1 MSEVTQAPPAPAL
14 ESPLHYFI
22 NSFVDSFADKA
33 NGPAEQGLRISERPP
48 KGHLALRGNADER
61 AFTEGIEGV
70 LSLRLPTAPCTFVA
84 DGTTAAYWLA
94 PGEWLLLVDSHTQT
108 AALESRLR
116 DALPGH
122 FAVVDVSGG
131 QTLINLS
138 GPAVADVMKK
148 SCVYDFSAAHFP
160 AGRCVQTVFAKAGAL
175 VAKTADGS
183 LDVIIRRS
191 FADYLAEWLLD
202 AGREY
207 GCCIVRE

>member
-1 MSEVTQAPPAPAL
+1 MSELNPAPAPAL
-14 ESPLHYFI
+14 QSPLHYF
-22 NSFVDSFADKA
+22 AGKA
-33 NGPAEQGLRISERPP
+33 SGPVEKGLRVRERPH

-61 AFTEGIEGV
+61 AFTEGVERV
-70 LSLRLPTAPCTFVA
+70 LSLALPTAPCTFVA
-84 DGTTAAYWLA
+84 AGASAAYWLG
-94 PGEWLLLVDSHTQT
+94 PGEWLLLVEDPTQT

-138 GPAVADVMKK
+138 GPAVAEVMKK
-148 SCVYDFSAAHFP
+148 SCVYDFSAANFP
-160 AGRCVQTVFAKAGAL
+160 PGRCVQTVFAKASAL

-191 FADYLAEWLLD
+191 FADYLAAWLLD

>member
-1 MSEVTQAPPAPAL
+1 MSECNPPPPPAL
-14 ESPLHYFI
+14 ESPLHYF
-22 NSFVDSFADKA
+22 VESFAGKA
-33 NGPAEQGLRISERPP
+33 SGPAEKGLRVSERPH
-48 KGHLALRGNADER
+48 KGHLALCGNADER
-61 AFTEGIEGV
+61 AFTEGVEGV
-70 LSLRLPTAPCTFVA
+70 LGLALPTAPCTFVA
-84 DGTTAAYWLA
+84 DGAIAAYWLA
-94 PGEWLLLVDSHTQT
+94 PGEWLLLIDSHTQT

-116 DALPGH
+116 ETVQTH
-122 FAVVDVSGG
+122 FSAVDVSGG

-138 GPAVADVMKK
+138 GPAVAEVMKK
-148 SCVYDFSAAHFP
+148 SCVYDFSAANFP

>member
-1 MSEVTQAPPAPAL
+1 MSELNPAPAL
-14 ESPLHYFI
+14 ESPLHYFAGRA
-22 NSFVDSFADKA
+22 S
-33 NGPAEQGLRISERPP
+33 GPAEKGLRVRERPH
-48 KGHLALRGNADER
+48 KGHLALCGNADER
-61 AFTEGIEGV
+61 AFTEGVERV

-84 DGTTAAYWLA
+84 AGATAAYWLG
-94 PGEWLLLVDSHTQT
+94 PGEWLLLVADHTQT
-108 AALESRLR
+108 ATLESRLR

-138 GPAVADVMKK
+138 GPAVAEVMKK
-148 SCVYDFSAAHFP
+148 SCVYDFSAANFP

>member
-1 MSEVTQAPPAPAL
+1 MSERNPAPAPAL
-14 ESPLHYFI
+14 ESPLHYFAGRA
-22 NSFVDSFADKA
+22 S
-33 NGPAEQGLRISERPP
+33 GPAEKGLRVRERPD
-48 KGHLALRGNADER
+48 KGHLALRGNADDR
-61 AFTEGIEGV
+61 AFTEGVERA
-70 LSLRLPTAPCTFVA
+70 LSLALPTAPCTFVA
-84 DGTTAAYWLA
+84 DAATAAYWLG
-94 PGEWLLLVDSHTQT
+94 PGEWLLLIESHTQT
-108 AALESRLR
+108 AALESGLR
-116 DALPGH
+116 EAVQAH
-122 FAVVDVSGG
+122 FSAVDVSGG

-138 GPAVADVMKK
+138 GPAVAEVMKK
-148 SCVYDFSAAHFP
+148 SCVYDFSAANFP

>member
-1 MSEVTQAPPAPAL
+1 MSEVNPAPPTAPSL
-14 ESPLHYFI
+14 ESPLHYF
-22 NSFVDSFADKA
+22 AGKA
-33 NGPAEQGLRISERPP
+33 SGPAEKGLRVRERPH
-48 KGHLALRGNADER
+48 KGHLALRGNADDR
-61 AFTEGIEGV
+61 AFTEGVERV
-70 LSLRLPTAPCTFVA
+70 LSLALPTAPCTFVA
-84 DGTTAAYWLA
+84 DAATAAYWLG
-94 PGEWLLLVDSHTQT
+94 PGEWLLLIEDHTQT

-116 DALPGH
+116 EAVQAH
-122 FAVVDVSGG
+122 FSAVDVSGG

-138 GPAVADVMKK
+138 GPAVAGVMKK
-148 SCVYDFSAAHFP
+148 SCVYDFSAANFP

-202 AGREY
+202 AGQEY

>member
-1 MSEVTQAPPAPAL
+1 MSEITEAPPAPAL
-14 ESPLHYFI
+14 ESPLHYFTDRA
-22 NSFVDSFADKA
+22 S
-33 NGPAEQGLRISERPP
+33 GPAEKGLRVREWPH
-48 KGHLALRGNADER
+48 KGHLALRGNADDR
-61 AFTEGIEGV
+61 AFTEGVERV
-70 LSLRLPTAPCTFVA
+70 LSLALPTAPCTFVA
-84 DGTTAAYWLA
+84 DAATAAYWLG
-94 PGEWLLLVDSHTQT
+94 PGEWLLLIDSHTQT

-116 DALPGH
+116 EAVRTH
-122 FAVVDVSGG
+122 FSAVDVSGG

-138 GPAVADVMKK
+138 GPAVAAVMKK
-148 SCVYDFSAAHFP
+148 SCVYDFSAANFP

-202 AGREY
+202 AGQEY